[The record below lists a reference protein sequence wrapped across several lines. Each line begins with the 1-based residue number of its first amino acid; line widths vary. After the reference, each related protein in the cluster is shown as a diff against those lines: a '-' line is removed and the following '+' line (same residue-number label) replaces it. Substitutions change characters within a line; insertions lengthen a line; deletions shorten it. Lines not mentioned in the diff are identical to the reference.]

1 MDSSTIGRAA
11 SLIVL
16 VALSAFF
23 SSAETALTTV
33 NIHRMRALAED
44 GNKRAE
50 RVLKLKEDSQKLL
63 STILIGNNIVNLS
76 ASSMATTFTIDL
88 LTKAGVSNAASI
100 GSGVSTGVMTFLVLV
115 FGEISPKTAA
125 TIHAEKLSLL
135 YVDVIHLLSIIFTP
149 IAFVIEGFSGGFLKL
164 LGVDR
169 NQAAT
174 SMTERELRTIVD
186 VSHEEGVLE
195 NEEHEFINNVI
206 DFGDALVKDV
216 MMPKVDIA
224 FGALDNTYEELADIF
239 LEEQYSRLPIYE
251 ESKDNVVGIL
261 YLKDL
266 YFYRVRYKDEAF
278 DVRKVMREPFFTFEH
293 QRISVLMQEM
303 RKKEVSFAIVL
314 DEYGETAGLIT
325 LEDILEEIVGD
336 MRDEYDQDE
345 RDSIVWIGNGQYEV
359 EGSVKLDDL
368 NDVLGT
374 ELESEDYN
382 SVGGYIIELL
392 DDIPEVGEVA
402 VKDGIS
408 YEVLSLDKNRVDKVL
423 IRMEQTEHSQAEEE
437 K

>member
-1 MDSSTIGRAA
+1 MDSSTIGRAV

-135 YVDVIHLLSIIFTP
+135 YVDVIRLLSIIFTP

-169 NQAAT
+169 NQAGT

-186 VSHEEGVLE
+186 VSHEDGVLE

-224 FGALDNTYEELADIF
+224 FGALENTYEELADIF

-266 YFYRVRYKDEAF
+266 YFYKVRYKDEAF

-423 IRMEQTEHSQAEEE
+423 IRMEQTEHSQSEEE

>member
-1 MDSSTIGRAA
+1 MDSSTIGRAV
-11 SLIVL
+11 SLVIL

-33 NIHRMRALAED
+33 NVHRMRSLAED
-44 GNKRAE
+44 GNKKAE

-88 LTKAGVSNAASI
+88 LANMGVTGAAAI
-100 GSGVSTGVMTFLVLV
+100 GPGISTGVMTFLVLI

-125 TIHAEKLSLL
+125 TIHAEGLSLL
-135 YVDVIHLLSIIFTP
+135 YVDIIRFLSVIFTP

-164 LGVDR
+164 LGIDK
-169 NQAAT
+169 NQAEK

-186 VSHEEGVLE
+186 VSHEDGVIE

-206 DFGDALVKDV
+206 DFGDVLVKDV

-224 FGALDNTYEELADIF
+224 FGSTEDSYDELAEIF

-251 ESKDNVVGIL
+251 ENKDNVVGIL

-266 YFYRVRYKDEAF
+266 YFYRVRHRDEAF
-278 DVRKVMREPFFTFEH
+278 DIHKVMRKPFFTFEH
-293 QRISVLMQEM
+293 QKLSVLMQDM
-303 RKKEVSFAIVL
+303 RREEVSFAIVL
-314 DEYGETAGLIT
+314 DEYGETAGLVT
-325 LEDILEEIVGD
+325 LEDILEEIVGEV
-336 MRDEYDQDE
+336 RDEYDADE
-345 RDSIVWIGNGQYEV
+345 KDSIVWLGNGQYEV

-368 NDVLGT
+368 NDAIGMN
-374 ELESEDYN
+374 LESEDYS

-392 DDIPEVGEVA
+392 DDIPEVGEIAREGNVT
-402 VKDGIS
+402 
-408 YEVLSLDKNRVDKVL
+408 YQVLSIEKNRVDKVL
-423 IRMEQTEHSQAEEE
+423 ITVEPERKEE
-437 K
+437 

>member
-11 SLIVL
+11 TLVVL

-88 LTKAGVSNAASI
+88 LTKAGFSNAASI

-125 TIHAEKLSLL
+125 TMHAEKLSLL
-135 YVDVIHLLSIIFTP
+135 YVDVIRLLATLFTP
-149 IAFVIEGFSGGFLKL
+149 IAFIIEGFSGGFLKL
-164 LGVDR
+164 LGINR

-174 SMTERELRTIVD
+174 AMTERELRTIVD
-186 VSHEEGVLE
+186 VSHEDGVLE

-224 FGALDNTYEELADIF
+224 FGAVENTYEELADIF

-266 YFYRVRYKDEAF
+266 YFYRVRYKEEPF

-303 RKKEVSFAIVL
+303 RRQEVSFAVVL

-336 MRDEYDQDE
+336 MRDEYDADE

-374 ELESEDYN
+374 QLESEDYN

-423 IRMEQTEHSQAEEE
+423 IRMEQPEQSQSEEA
-437 K
+437 

>member
-11 SLIVL
+11 TLVVL

-88 LTKAGVSNAASI
+88 LTKAGLSNAASI

-125 TIHAEKLSLL
+125 TMHAEKLSLL
-135 YVDVIHLLSIIFTP
+135 YVDVIRLLATVFTP
-149 IAFVIEGFSGGFLKL
+149 IAFIIEGFSGGFLKL
-164 LGVDR
+164 LGIDR

-174 SMTERELRTIVD
+174 AMTERELRTIVD
-186 VSHEEGVLE
+186 VSHEDGVLE

-224 FGALDNTYEELADIF
+224 FGALENTYEELADIF

-266 YFYRVRYKDEAF
+266 YFYRVRYKEEPF

-303 RKKEVSFAIVL
+303 RKQEVSFAVVL

-336 MRDEYDQDE
+336 MRDEYDADE

-374 ELESEDYN
+374 QLESEDYN

-408 YEVLSLDKNRVDKVL
+408 YEVLSIDKNRVDKVL
-423 IRMEQTEHSQAEEE
+423 IRMEQPEQSQPEEE
-437 K
+437 

>member
-1 MDSSTIGRAA
+1 MDSSTIGRAV
-11 SLIVL
+11 SLVVL
-16 VALSAFF
+16 VILSAFF

-33 NIHRMRALAED
+33 NAHRMRALAED

-88 LTKAGVSNAASI
+88 MTQAGFSNAASI
-100 GSGVSTGVMTFLVLV
+100 GSGVSTGVMTFLVLI

-135 YVDVIHLLSIIFTP
+135 YVDVIRFLSIIFTP

-164 LGVDR
+164 LHIDR
-169 NQAAT
+169 NQAEK

-186 VSHEEGVLE
+186 VSHEDGVLE

-224 FGALDNTYEELADIF
+224 FGSVDDSYEELADIF

-251 ESKDNVVGIL
+251 DSKDNVIGIL

-293 QRISVLMQEM
+293 QKISVLMQEM
-303 RKKEVSFAIVL
+303 RRKEVSFAIVL
-314 DEYGETAGLIT
+314 DEYGDTAGLIT
-325 LEDILEEIVGD
+325 LEDILEEIVGEV
-336 MRDEYDQDE
+336 RDEYDADE
-345 RDSIVWIGNGQYEV
+345 KDSIVWIGNGQYEV

-374 ELESEDYN
+374 NLESDDYS

-392 DDIPEVGEVA
+392 DDIPEVGEIA
-402 VKDGIS
+402 VEGNIT
-408 YEVLSLDKNRVDKVL
+408 YEVLSLEKNRVDKVL
-423 IRMEQTEHSQAEEE
+423 IRIAQPDKE

>member
-11 SLIVL
+11 TLVVL

-88 LTKAGVSNAASI
+88 LTKAGFSNAASI

-125 TIHAEKLSLL
+125 TMHAEKLSLL
-135 YVDVIHLLSIIFTP
+135 YVDVIRLLATLFTP
-149 IAFVIEGFSGGFLKL
+149 IAFIIEGFSGGFLKL
-164 LGVDR
+164 LGINR

-174 SMTERELRTIVD
+174 AMTERELRTIVD
-186 VSHEEGVLE
+186 VSHEDGVLE

-224 FGALDNTYEELADIF
+224 FGAVENTYEELADIF

-266 YFYRVRYKDEAF
+266 YFYRVRYKEEPF

-303 RKKEVSFAIVL
+303 RRQEVSFAVVL

-336 MRDEYDQDE
+336 MRDEYDADE

-374 ELESEDYN
+374 QLESEDYN

-423 IRMEQTEHSQAEEE
+423 IRMEQPEQSQSEEV
-437 K
+437 

>member
-1 MDSSTIGRAA
+1 MDSSTIGRAVT
-11 SLIVL
+11 LVIL

-33 NIHRMRALAED
+33 NVHRMRSLAED
-44 GNKRAE
+44 GNKKAE

-88 LTKAGVSNAASI
+88 LANMGVTGAAAI
-100 GSGVSTGVMTFLVLV
+100 GPGISTGVMTFLVLI

-125 TIHAEKLSLL
+125 TIHAEGLSLL
-135 YVDVIHLLSIIFTP
+135 YVDIIRFLSVIFTP

-164 LGVDR
+164 LGIDK
-169 NQAAT
+169 NQAEK

-186 VSHEEGVLE
+186 VSHEDGVIE

-206 DFGDALVKDV
+206 DFGDVLVKDV

-224 FGALDNTYEELADIF
+224 FGSTEDSYDELAEIF

-251 ESKDNVVGIL
+251 ENKDNVVGIL

-266 YFYRVRYKDEAF
+266 YFYRVRHRDEAF
-278 DVRKVMREPFFTFEH
+278 DIHKVMRKPFFTFEH
-293 QRISVLMQEM
+293 QKLSVLMQDM
-303 RKKEVSFAIVL
+303 RREEVSFAIVL
-314 DEYGETAGLIT
+314 DEYGETAGLVT
-325 LEDILEEIVGD
+325 LEDILEEIVGEV
-336 MRDEYDQDE
+336 RDEYDADE
-345 RDSIVWIGNGQYEV
+345 KDSIVWLGNGQYEV

-368 NDVLGT
+368 NDAIGMN
-374 ELESEDYN
+374 LESEDYS

-392 DDIPEVGEVA
+392 DDIPEVGEIAREGNVT
-402 VKDGIS
+402 
-408 YEVLSLDKNRVDKVL
+408 YQVLSIEKNRVDKVL
-423 IRMEQTEHSQAEEE
+423 ITVKPEGKEE
-437 K
+437 

>member
-266 YFYRVRYKDEAF
+266 YFYRVRYKDESF

-345 RDSIVWIGNGQYEV
+345 RDSIVWIGNGRYEV

>member
-11 SLIVL
+11 TLVVL

-88 LTKAGVSNAASI
+88 LTKAGFSNAASI

-125 TIHAEKLSLL
+125 TMHAEKLSLL
-135 YVDVIHLLSIIFTP
+135 YVDVIRLLATLFTP
-149 IAFVIEGFSGGFLKL
+149 IAFIIEGFSGGFLKL
-164 LGVDR
+164 LGIDR

-174 SMTERELRTIVD
+174 AMTERELRTIVD
-186 VSHEEGVLE
+186 VSHEDGVLE

-224 FGALDNTYEELADIF
+224 FGAVENTYEELADIF

-266 YFYRVRYKDEAF
+266 YFYRVRYKEEPF

-303 RKKEVSFAIVL
+303 RRQEVSFAVVL

-336 MRDEYDQDE
+336 MRDEYDADE

-374 ELESEDYN
+374 QLESEDYN

-423 IRMEQTEHSQAEEE
+423 IRMEQPEQSQSEEA
-437 K
+437 

>member
-11 SLIVL
+11 TLVVL

-88 LTKAGVSNAASI
+88 LTKAGFSNAASI

-125 TIHAEKLSLL
+125 TMHAEKLSLL
-135 YVDVIHLLSIIFTP
+135 YVDVIRLLATLFTP
-149 IAFVIEGFSGGFLKL
+149 IAFIIEGFSGGFLKL
-164 LGVDR
+164 LGIDR

-174 SMTERELRTIVD
+174 AMTERELRTIVD
-186 VSHEEGVLE
+186 VSHEDGVLE

-224 FGALDNTYEELADIF
+224 FGAVENTYEELADIF

-266 YFYRVRYKDEAF
+266 YFYRVRYKEEPF

-303 RKKEVSFAIVL
+303 RRQEVSFAVVL

-336 MRDEYDQDE
+336 MRDEYDADE

-374 ELESEDYN
+374 QLESEDYN

-392 DDIPEVGEVA
+392 DDIPELGEVA

-423 IRMEQTEHSQAEEE
+423 IRMEQPEQSQSEEA
-437 K
+437 

>member
-125 TIHAEKLSLL
+125 TMHAEKLSLL
-135 YVDVIHLLSIIFTP
+135 YVDVIRLLSIIFTP

-186 VSHEEGVLE
+186 VSHEDGVLE

-224 FGALDNTYEELADIF
+224 FGALENTYEELADIF

-423 IRMEQTEHSQAEEE
+423 IRMEQTEHSQSEEE

>member
-266 YFYRVRYKDEAF
+266 YFYRVRYKDESF